1 MTSARKREISCL
13 LTGELKNS
21 TDVRL
26 LEIVQDLV
34 DEIKPIDDTRPN
46 KCVVCG
52 RITYFDPATQR
63 HRCKYCELRGINEDN

>member
-1 MTSARKREISCL
+1 VTSARKREISCL
-13 LTGELKNS
+13 LSRELKNS
-21 TDVRL
+21 TDIRL

-34 DEIKPIDDTRPN
+34 NEVKPIDDTRPN

-63 HRCKYCELRGINEDN
+63 HHCKYCDLRGIDEGN